1 MSSPR
6 NTPVSA
12 AQAINVALGL
22 ADQQQQRLCAII
34 ESKQATP
41 DEKFQALVDLAR
53 LAGIVLHAA
62 AEGEAEIFAD
72 LQQIVS

>member
-6 NTPVSA
+6 NTSVA
-12 AQAINVALGL
+12 AARAIDVVLGL
-22 ADQQQQRLCAII
+22 ADQQEQRLCAII

-41 DEKFQALVDLAR
+41 DEKFHALVDLAR

-62 AEGEAEIFAD
+62 VEGEAEVAAD
-72 LQQIVS
+72 LHHI